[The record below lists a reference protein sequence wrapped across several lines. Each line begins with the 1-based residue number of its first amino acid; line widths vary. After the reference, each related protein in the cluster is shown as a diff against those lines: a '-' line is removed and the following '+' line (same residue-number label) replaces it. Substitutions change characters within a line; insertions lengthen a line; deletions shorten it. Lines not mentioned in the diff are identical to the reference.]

1 MEKRKRKQKPM
12 KRNRMF
18 SPMKATMLLLL
29 LGFAAG
35 SAMAQYR
42 VKPQH
47 RDQPTGNG
55 LYLDKQFKEDPTNP
69 NGGSLFLESY
79 VTGEVKK
86 VLASRPTDIVLVL
99 DRSSSM
105 NNNMATSYTYE
116 PMSSAGYSYD
126 SYGSH
131 QYYYKDGEEYYRV
144 NRTTADADTYFAL
157 TSTGYSYN
165 SYGNNKYYYKDGN
178 NYYLVYRQRNGNR
191 YRLCYR
197 DNNNNEQ
204 VLGSA
209 TTSGGIIWRGTL
221 YERDSYY
228 RLSYTKNNQTIYL
241 SGTTTTTTPP
251 TNVTS
256 QTGTIWTGVL
266 YNRTQ
271 SPAVK
276 RIDALKAAVC
286 TFIDMIAQDANDHPA
301 LNQYGNPVPVDH
313 RISIV
318 QFDGSAQNVQVN
330 GQTGL
335 LNVVANQAAMKA
347 AVNAIGL
354 GSGTRQDLGLGLAL
368 QNLPTPTLPLEEYL
382 RKNVVVLFTDGEPYG
397 QPTSGDVDKYDVCVN
412 AAFPLKQNPTGELG
426 NNYKAAT
433 VYSVGTY
440 GGNPGA
446 NTINMMSYIS
456 SNYPNAVYM
465 DNTGDPAPELKYSF
479 TAESTE
485 SLQSVFELIAEESGG
500 STIDMGT
507 ETVIQDVISD
517 YFQLPQDADGNPITE
532 GIKVYTAQCIGVD
545 PTYDEDQP
553 YTPSDGYDSKGRK
566 FGDMHQET
574 IVGEGETGY
583 HLRFSDDYTSIQVD
597 GFNFKEEWC
606 GLETESGTSTPHG
619 HKLILEIPIVPKEDA
634 WGDAMPT
641 NGALSVISKGE
652 DITPDNII
660 DYFVSPTHT
669 VQRETW
675 VEAVKT
681 KPEGWAANN
690 IDSAEDLAWLISVVC
705 GYNGQTA
712 APQTNATIIA
722 DIDMSAYNWVP
733 IGGNEGY
740 YIYDEQGNAT
750 FVEPTGN
757 AGFTGVFD
765 GGGHSI
771 TGLRNQPTK
780 VFSPGLFGKVNGG
793 TVKNTFVMDCEF
805 NTGCEGYFG
814 IIADTLCGGGVIYN
828 CEAAGH
834 LKSCDKETTFL
845 NPHPDQSDPGSYT
858 RKVDPL
864 NIYLG
869 GLVGLVDNSEVHS
882 CISVA
887 ELYGYNMGGLVNE
900 TRGNNAAMENS
911 YSYPTFYHWFP
922 SAGGNVGGMVAVNGG
937 KLVNCYIRERESNAE
952 FSGGIKYALDRI
964 DDSAPHSKAARKNGL
979 LVGDNSG
986 SASYLY
992 MPATWWNADGT
1003 ISQKYVGVGDEPAN
1017 SGKFTITETPY
1028 MYMHKDNQV
1037 TMLGAKDGE
1046 TKGLLATLNSD
1057 DWKET
1062 QETPSRATTDYT
1074 YTTWF
1079 RTTADG
1085 INNDYPVLK
1094 IMDFN
1099 SVGSDDLVR
1108 LYYGDINHMMGSTS
1122 MYTSGKADDTYCIYQ
1137 NADVTTGNNRATLYI
1152 NEDVAITQTQP
1163 LTAYVGI
1170 TLDNSAHAAGGG
1182 AAQNNPND
1190 PAQHEYGENTRD
1202 WHMFSTS
1209 LSNAPLGVNYTDNT
1223 QYAFFYDN
1231 TPQALSINMPKYAFN
1246 DESVE
1251 DGYFPSHRYGKESD
1265 DEEYNY
1271 YKDWDYYCWS
1281 EPYNHWINFKR
1292 NSASHWAENIQD
1304 LNLGYTNEPTL
1315 TPGKGYLLAI
1325 ANETFL
1331 QSHGTLNRDAVSINL
1346 TNSPKN
1352 YYSCGFNLIGNPYQS
1367 YLDFDAFAS
1376 ANNGIDSYTILDE
1389 DAGGY
1394 VTYAATGSMNSRS
1407 ASQHI
1412 SMHQGFLVY
1421 TDGSVSEVT
1430 FTDDMRG
1437 IEANA
1442 GEDVSFRGNE
1452 KASYTLVNLIVTE
1465 SDGKREIVT
1474 VETGRPEQGGARK
1487 MMGLL
1492 NGKSQLY
1499 AHCDGESYSV
1509 LFATDEMHTVPV
1521 RFRTYQDDTF
1531 TLTWDVENGSL
1542 DELYLVDNITGQ
1554 TIDMLTHSQY
1564 VFEGRTTDFSS
1575 RFKLVFGNGTVDEP
1589 AEGEVIEDIF
1599 AYQNEDNLMV
1609 TSEGHFEMYDMSGR
1623 LVQCV
1628 NLYNDFNTVALPRM
1642 SRGVYTLRLTNN
1654 TDTKVQKI
1662 VIR

>member
-1 MEKRKRKQKPM
+1 MKDIKLGKMKPKRQ
-12 KRNRMF
+12 F
-18 SPMKATMLLLL
+18 SPMKAMMLLLL

-47 RDQPTGNG
+47 RDQPAGNG
-55 LYLDKQFKEDPTNP
+55 LYLDKQFKEDPTIP

-86 VLASRPTDIVLVL
+86 ILASRPTDIVLVL
-99 DRSSSM
+99 DRSTSM
-105 NNNMATSYTYE
+105 RNDMAPTYTYNAMT
-116 PMSSAGYSYD
+116 PPTGYSYN
-126 SYGSH
+126 SYGNH
-131 QYYYKDGEEYYRV
+131 QYYYKDGEEYYQV

-157 TSTGYSYN
+157 TSTRYSYN
-165 SYGNNKYYYKDGN
+165 SYGINKYYYKDGV
-178 NYYLVYRQRNGNR
+178 NYYLVERERTKKQGQTYY
-191 YRLCYR
+191 YRLFYR
-197 DNNNNEQ
+197 KNTQ
-204 VLGSA
+204 KIYLSGI
-209 TTSGGIIWRGTL
+209 TTTTTAPTNVTSQTGIIWTGVL
-221 YERDSYY
+221 YDHSYY
-228 RLSYTKNNQTIYL
+228 RLSYTKGTQTIYL

-256 QTGTIWTGVL
+256 QTETIWTGVL

-271 SPAVK
+271 NSPVT

-286 TFIDMIAQDANDHPA
+286 TFIDMIAQDANDHPT

-318 QFDGSAQNVQVN
+318 QFNAVAQNVQVN

-347 AVNAIGL
+347 AVNAITL
-354 GSGTRQDLGLGLAL
+354 SSGTRQDLGLGLAL
-368 QNLPTPTLPLEEYL
+368 QNLPTPTLPLKDYL

-397 QPTSGDVDKYDVCVN
+397 QPTVSGMTKYDICVN
-412 AAFPLKQNPTGELG
+412 AAYPLKQIPESGVADG
-426 NNYKAAT
+426 KAAS
-433 VYSVGTY
+433 VYTIGTFGDSPNNSVL
-440 GGNPGA
+440 
-446 NTINMMSYIS
+446 NMMSLIS
-456 SNYPNAVYM
+456 SNYPDAQTTT
-465 DNTGDPAPELKYSF
+465 NTGEQAADSYFQL
-479 TAESTE
+479 AEDANKLS
-485 SLQSVFELIAEESGG
+485 SIFELIAEESGG

-517 YFQLPQDADGNPITE
+517 YFQLPQDADGHPITE

-545 PTYDEDQP
+545 EEQAGQ
-553 YTPSDGYDSKGRK
+553 DGYDSKGRK
-566 FGDMHQET
+566 FGEMHPET

-583 HLRFSDDYTSIQVD
+583 HLRFFDDYTSIQVD

-606 GLETESGTSTPHG
+606 GLVETESGTSTPHG

-641 NGALSVISKGE
+641 NGALSVISKGQ

-675 VEAVKT
+675 VEAVT
-681 KPEGWAANN
+681 SIPDGWDASN

-705 GYNGQTA
+705 GYNGQPA
-712 APQTNATIIA
+712 APQTNATITA
-722 DIDMSAYNWVP
+722 DIDMSANNWVP
-733 IGGNEGY
+733 IGGTEGY

-828 CEAAGH
+828 CEAAGQ
-834 LKSCDKETTFL
+834 LRSCDKVTKFL
-845 NPHPDQSDPGSYT
+845 NPRPVQGDTSTYH
-858 RKVDPL
+858 RRVDPL
-864 NIYLG
+864 NIHLG
-869 GLVGLVDNSEVHS
+869 GLVGLVDNCEVHS

-922 SAGGNVGGMVAVNGG
+922 SAGGNVGGMVAVNRG
-937 KLVNCYIRERESNAE
+937 KLVNCYIRERESNAA

-964 DDSAPHSKAARKNGL
+964 DDSEPHSKAARKNGL

-1003 ISQKYVGVGDEPAN
+1003 ISQKYVGVGHEPAN
-1017 SGKFTITETPY
+1017 SGKFTTTETPY

-1037 TMLGAKDGE
+1037 TMLSAKDGE
-1046 TKGLLATLNSD
+1046 TQGLLAKLNSD
-1057 DWKET
+1057 GWK
-1062 QETPSRATTDYT
+1062 ATSKAATEYEYT
-1074 YTTWF
+1074 SWF

-1099 SVGSDDLVR
+1099 SVGSDDLIR
-1108 LYYGDINHMMGSTS
+1108 LYYGNINDMMGSTS

-1137 NADVTTGNNRATLYI
+1137 NVDVTTGNNDATLYI

-1170 TLDNSAHAAGGG
+1170 TLDNSAHDANGG
-1182 AAQNNPND
+1182 ASQNNPND

-1209 LSNAPLGVNYTDNT
+1209 LSNAPLGVNYNNDNTQWPFFYDGAEGAPAMT
-1223 QYAFFYDN
+1223 QYAF
-1231 TPQALSINMPKYAFN
+1231 YA
-1246 DESVE
+1246 ESE
-1251 DGYFPSHRYGKESD
+1251 KDGYFPSHTYGKTDGESG
-1265 DEEYNY
+1265 YNY
-1271 YKDWDYYCWS
+1271 YTDWDYYCWS

-1331 QSHGTLNRDAVSINL
+1331 QSHGTLNQGDVTVPL
-1346 TNSPKN
+1346 T
-1352 YYSCGFNLIGNPYQS
+1352 YSRMNEMSRGFNFVGNPYQS
-1367 YLDFDAFAS
+1367 YLDFDAFVTE
-1376 ANNGIDSYTILDE
+1376 NPGITSYTLLDE
-1389 DAGGY
+1389 DEGAY
-1394 VTYAATGSMNSRS
+1394 VTYAATASRNSKS
-1407 ASQHI
+1407 ASQFI
-1412 SMHQGFLVY
+1412 NMHQGFLVF
-1421 TDGSVSEVT
+1421 TDGSVEEVT
-1430 FTDDMRG
+1430 FTKDMRN
-1437 IEANA
+1437 IKATTTT
-1442 GEDVSFRGNE
+1442 FRGGE
-1452 KASYTLVNLIVTE
+1452 KASFTLVNLILTE

-1554 TIDMLTHSQY
+1554 TVDMLTHSQY

>member
-1 MEKRKRKQKPM
+1 MEKRKQKQKQM

-18 SPMKATMLLLL
+18 SPMKAIMLLLL

-35 SAMAQYR
+35 NAMAQYR

-47 RDQPTGNG
+47 REQPADNG
-55 LYLDKQFKEDPTNP
+55 LYLDKQFKEDPTIP

-105 NNNMATSYTYE
+105 NNNMATTYTYE
-116 PMSSAGYSYD
+116 AMASTAYSYNG
-126 SYGSH
+126 YGNH

-144 NRTTADADTYFAL
+144 NRTTADADTYIERL
-157 TSTGYSYN
+157 EMRYSYN
-165 SYGNNKYYYKDGN
+165 SYGNNKYYYLDGGTYYQVHSVKDGR
-178 NYYLVYRQRNGNR
+178 Y
-191 YRLCYR
+191 YRLYYTK
-197 DNNNNEQ
+197 NNQ
-204 VLGSA
+204 TIYLSG
-209 TTSGGIIWRGTL
+209 TTTTFTAPTNVTSQTGTIWTGVL

-251 TNVTS
+251 TNVKS
-256 QTGTIWTGVL
+256 QTETIWTGVL
-266 YNRTQ
+266 YNYTQ
-271 SPAVK
+271 GTAVK

-286 TFIDMIAQDANDHPA
+286 TFIDMIAQDAEDHPT

-318 QFDGSAQNVQVN
+318 QFDGGSQNVQVN

-335 LNVVANQAAMKA
+335 LNVVENQAAMKT
-347 AVNAIGL
+347 AVNAITL
-354 GSGTRQDLGLGLAL
+354 GSGTRQDLGLELAL

-440 GGNPGA
+440 GGNPGT

-517 YFQLPQDADGNPITE
+517 YFQLPQDEDGNPIIT
-532 GIKVYTAQCIGVD
+532 GIKVYTAECTAV
-545 PTYDEDQP
+545 DEDHPGQTIGD
-553 YTPSDGYDSKGRK
+553 YTYDSKGRA
-566 FGDMHQET
+566 FGDMVRVD
-574 IVGEGETGY
+574 IVPDDQTGY

-597 GFNFKEEWC
+597 GFDFKEEWC

-681 KPEGWAANN
+681 KPENWAADN
-690 IDSAEDLAWLISVVC
+690 IDSADDLAWLISVVC

-712 APQTNATIIA
+712 APQTNATITA

-733 IGGNEGY
+733 IGGTEGY
-740 YIYDEQGNAT
+740 YIYDNEGNAT

-793 TVKNTFVMDCEF
+793 TVKNTFVMDCDF

-814 IIADTLCGGGVIYN
+814 IIADTLCNGGTIYN
-828 CEAAGH
+828 CEAAGQ

-845 NPHPDQSDPGSYT
+845 NPRPDQSDPDSYT

-869 GLVGLVDNSEVHS
+869 GLVGLVDNCEVHS

-922 SAGGNVGGMVAVNGG
+922 SAGGNVGGMVAVNYG

-964 DDSAPHSKAARKNGL
+964 DDCAPHSKALMNNGL
-979 LVGDNSG
+979 LVGVNSG

-1037 TMLGAKDGE
+1037 TMLSAKDGE
-1046 TKGLLATLNSD
+1046 TQGLLATLNSA
-1057 DWKET
+1057 DWKATSKAATET
-1062 QETPSRATTDYT
+1062 EYT
-1074 YTTWF
+1074 SWF

-1108 LYYGDINHMMGSTS
+1108 LYYGNINDMMGNTS
-1122 MYTSGKADDTYCIYQ
+1122 MYTSDIADDTYCIYQ
-1137 NADVTTGNNRATLYI
+1137 NAAVTTGNNDATLYI
-1152 NEDVAITQTQP
+1152 NEDVAITQTTS
-1163 LTAYVGI
+1163 LDAYVGI
-1170 TLDNSAHAAGGG
+1170 TLDNSAHDANGG
-1182 AAQNNPND
+1182 ASQNNPND

-1209 LSNAPLGVNYTDNT
+1209 LSDAPLGVNYNNDNT
-1223 QYAFFYDN
+1223 QWPFFYDGDDGAPDM
-1231 TPQALSINMPKYAFN
+1231 TKYAFY
-1246 DESVE
+1246 DEE
-1251 DGYFPSHRYGKESD
+1251 THDGYFPSHTYGKAEGESG
-1265 DEEYNY
+1265 YNY
-1271 YKDWDYYCWS
+1271 YTDWDYYCWS

-1292 NSASHWAENIQD
+1292 NSASHWAENIQT

-1331 QSHGTLNRDAVSINL
+1331 QSHGTLNQGVVTVPL
-1346 TNSPKN
+1346 T
-1352 YYSCGFNLIGNPYQS
+1352 YSRMNEMSRGFNFVGNPYQS
-1367 YLDFDAFAS
+1367 YLNFDEFATK
-1376 ANNGIDSYTILDE
+1376 NPGITSYTLLDE
-1389 DAGGY
+1389 DEGAY
-1394 VTYAATGSMNSRS
+1394 VTYAATASRNSKS
-1407 ASQHI
+1407 ASQFI
-1412 SMHQGFLVY
+1412 NMHQGFLVF
-1421 TDGSVSEVT
+1421 TDGSVEEVT
-1430 FTDDMRG
+1430 FTESMRD
-1437 IEANA
+1437 IEATTTT
-1442 GEDVSFRGNE
+1442 FRGGE
-1452 KASYTLVNLIVTE
+1452 KASFTLVNLILTE

-1521 RFRTYQDDTF
+1521 RFRTYQDDSF

-1554 TIDMLTHSQY
+1554 TVDMLTHSQY

-1623 LVQCV
+1623 LVQNV